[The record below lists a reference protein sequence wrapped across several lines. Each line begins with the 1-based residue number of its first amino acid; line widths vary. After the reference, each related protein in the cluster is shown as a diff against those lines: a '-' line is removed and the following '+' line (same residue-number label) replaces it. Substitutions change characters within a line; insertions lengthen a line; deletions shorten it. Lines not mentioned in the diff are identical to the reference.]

1 MLYRKVGPHFFANA
15 KANNQVVR
23 LATVQLVGP
32 EVKG

>member
-1 MLYRKVGPHFFANA
+1 MLYRKVGPHFFTNA